1 MFPFIM
7 TASPAWFWCLIWAR
21 ERGQLSQRHA
31 CPLSCCLPSAV
42 WQLGAHSRRT
52 WWRLMASPQ
61 TGLCGE
67 IRATQIKITDI
78 ADSINFLRLPLKT
91 AGSLWLCVFGLH
103 HRLGMR
109 NPSIISP
116 GTWEECFFFVL
127 VIFHAQKP
135 FGGGE
140 TQLPGPLAGMG
151 FITPL
156 SFLVATVSV
165 PAK

>member
-1 MFPFIM
+1 MGQGARPAEPETHLPPFLL
-7 TASPAWFWCLIWAR
+7 PAL
-21 ERGQLSQRHA
+21 
-31 CPLSCCLPSAV
+31 CCLAAGGSFPEA
-42 WQLGAHSRRT
+42 

-116 GTWEECFFFVL
+116 GTWKECFFFVL